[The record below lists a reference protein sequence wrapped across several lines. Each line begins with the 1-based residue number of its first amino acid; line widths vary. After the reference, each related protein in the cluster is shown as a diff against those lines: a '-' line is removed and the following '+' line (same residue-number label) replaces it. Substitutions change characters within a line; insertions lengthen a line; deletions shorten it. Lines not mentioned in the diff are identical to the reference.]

1 MRPQTLRLAACQP
14 PLRWW
19 LRRKSSRGTDPRN
32 AVERVDTM
40 PRKNSPHAADE
51 PIRDIPSAGFTCGS
65 YLDGHNVHY
74 IPALKLAGERDVVDA
89 RLVWDHD
96 TLQLTI
102 DGKKTVVF
110 NHNPASVRVLL
121 DDLGAR
127 CSWYPSL
134 RLACWPGTYTRRW
147 VSLSLD
153 DLQACTSVEQ
163 ARIAEAELWA

>member
-1 MRPQTLRLAACQP
+1 MRPQALRLAACQP

-19 LRRKSSRGTDPRN
+19 LRRKSSRGTDPRK
-32 AVERVDTM
+32 AAERVDTM
-40 PRKNSPHAADE
+40 PRRKSPHAADE
-51 PIRDIPSAGFTCGS
+51 PIRDMPSAGFTCGS

-74 IPALKLAGERDVVDA
+74 IPALKLAGDRDVVDA

-96 TLQLTI
+96 NLQLTI
-102 DGKKTVVF
+102 AGKETVVF

-121 DDLGAR
+121 GDLGAQ

-134 RLACWPGTYTRRW
+134 RLACWPGTSTRRW
-147 VSLSLD
+147 VSLSLEG
-153 DLQACTSVEQ
+153 LQACTSVEQ